1 MGHDPVNP
9 GHYKGDTVMRIIEQF
24 GLGFCLGN
32 VVKYVLR
39 EKEKAGT
46 EDLKKAAWY
55 LNREIQQ
62 RDPETKTVEG
72 LQAEVDDLKR
82 RLLHRDRENT
92 EYSQAISALFV
103 LQCFEVAG
111 DALTPEQAEAK
122 ARLQAIYERDRR
134 E

>member
-39 EKEKAGT
+39 EREKAGT

-62 RDPETKTVEG
+62 REPDTKTVEV
-72 LQAEVDDLKR
+72 LQAEVDDLKH

-92 EYSQAISALFV
+92 EYSQAIAEV
-103 LQCFEVAG
+103 CGQQCLAASGE
-111 DALTPEQAEAK
+111 LSERQEMAK
-122 ARLQAIYERDRR
+122 RKLLDLYERDRR